1 MHKCALE
8 SSGVQLCLLFLSH
21 PPGDIVRMPGVRSI
35 YLKCVTQEKISTTK
49 GRIVFHWR
57 NVYASNFLYHV
68 DAKREELTSL
78 LVSSSD
84 CYLDL
89 VLI

>member
-8 SSGVQLCLLFLSH
+8 ASGVQLCLLFLSH

-57 NVYASNFLYHV
+57 NVYASDFLYHV
-68 DAKREELTSL
+68 DVKWAEQTSL
-78 LVSSSD
+78 RLLSSD